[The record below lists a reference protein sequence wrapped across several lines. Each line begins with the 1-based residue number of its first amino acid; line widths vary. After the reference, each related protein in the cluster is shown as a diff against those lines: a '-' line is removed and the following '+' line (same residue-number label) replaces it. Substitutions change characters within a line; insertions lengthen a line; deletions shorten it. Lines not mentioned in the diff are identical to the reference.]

1 MLLSDM
7 KTITAVRT
15 VAAFAVIVSLGAGA
29 AADQDSERKARRGV
43 KKGDTITVKGCLQ
56 GSLLQSTDIT
66 GADGE
71 PVPMGAYSF
80 QLKGKKELLKDLV
93 AKHDGVVVSLTG
105 ELKSTLTDESSFST
119 KIGGTKVVVG
129 GDPRTREQAMQ
140 GTSQALPILDVK
152 SFEGSTITCK
162 R

>member
-7 KTITAVRT
+7 KTIIAVRT
-15 VAAFAVIVSLGAGA
+15 VAAFALLASFGAGA
-29 AADQDSERKARRGV
+29 AAHQDSERKARRV

-56 GSLLQSTDIT
+56 GSLLQSTDVV
-66 GADGE
+66 GADGV
-71 PVPMGAYSF
+71 PVPMAAYSF

-105 ELKSTLTDESSFST
+105 ELKSTLTEESSFST
-119 KIGGTKVVVG
+119 KIGGTNVVLG